1 MYRRFRLVF
10 ESCLAVATGVALAQ
24 TTTPVAFEVAVVRP
38 APPLTEL
45 VKQLQSGKAPA
56 GTTVDGYRY
65 DAGFMSLEDLVR
77 TAFNVKPYQMQG
89 PAWMREQR
97 FDIHATIPA
106 GVSKAR
112 VPEMLQALL
121 ADRFRM
127 AVHTEKKDLPVYAL
141 IAGKN
146 GTKLTPSAP
155 VSEGAPEQ
163 GNVNGTT
170 DQPQFKFSK
179 NGQGGVVMQSGN
191 MRTSTTAG
199 PDGNHVEINRITM
212 AAFADVLSNYV
223 DTPVIDMTG
232 LTGEYQ
238 VALDLSP
245 DDLRRPAQR
254 AQQMMAELGL
264 PLPAQAR
271 PELSPGETSSPAGG
285 SVFSSLEKL
294 GLKLE
299 ARKAP
304 VDVLVIDHLEKT
316 PTEN

>member
-56 GTTVDGYRY
+56 GTPVNGSRY
-65 DAGFMSLEDLVR
+65 DVEFMPLEDLVH
-77 TAFNVKPYQMQG
+77 TAFNVKPYQMDG

-97 FDIHATIPA
+97 FDIHATIPD
-106 GVSKAR
+106 GVSKDR

-121 ADRFRM
+121 ADRFGM
-127 AVHTEKKDLPVYAL
+127 TTHTEQRELPVYAL
-141 IAGKN
+141 IIGKN
-146 GTKLTPSAP
+146 GTKLTPAAA
-155 VSEGAPEQ
+155 VSEAAPEQ
-163 GNVNGTT
+163 GNVTG
-170 DQPQFKFSK
+170 DQPRFKFSK
-179 NGQGGVVMQSGN
+179 NGQGGVVMQEGN
-191 MRTSTTAG
+191 MRISTTAG
-199 PDGNHVEINRITM
+199 PDGNHVEVNRITM

>member
-56 GTTVDGYRY
+56 GTPVNGSRY
-65 DAGFMSLEDLVR
+65 DVEFMPLEDLVH
-77 TAFNVKPYQMQG
+77 TAFNVKPYQMDG

-97 FDIHATIPA
+97 FDIHATIPD
-106 GVSKAR
+106 GVSKDR
-112 VPEMLQALL
+112 VPEMLQALF
-121 ADRFRM
+121 ADRFGM
-127 AVHTEKKDLPVYAL
+127 TTHTEQRELPVYAL
-141 IAGKN
+141 IIGKN
-146 GTKLTPSAP
+146 GTKLTPAAA
-155 VSEGAPEQ
+155 VSEAAPEQ
-163 GNVNGTT
+163 GNVTG
-170 DQPQFKFSK
+170 DQPRFKFSK
-179 NGQGGVVMQSGN
+179 NGQGGVVMQEGN
-191 MRTSTTAG
+191 MRISTTAG
-199 PDGNHVEINRITM
+199 PDGNHVEVNRITM